1 MDEKEQIQKLEERLL
16 QGGSKNENEVYGYE
30 CTNNV
35 NLSDYIYEGTDE
47 AKIEVKIKNSG
58 TFDWP
63 QGRAKLIFVE
73 NSQVKGDDIVL
84 DPQKSDNTEKAYQ
97 VTIKN
102 LKTLKEGQ
110 YESYIAFEI
119 DGRIIGEKLV
129 LRVNIKKKQ
138 EEDDIEKYMDKIKE
152 FRENYF

>member
-1 MDEKEQIQKLEERLL
+1 M
-16 QGGSKNENEVYGYE
+16 
-30 CTNNV
+30 
-35 NLSDYIYEGTDE
+35 
-47 AKIEVKIKNSG
+47 
-58 TFDWP
+58 
-63 QGRAKLIFVE
+63 
-73 NSQVKGDDIVL
+73 

-129 LRVNIKKKQ
+129 LRVNIKKN
-138 EEDDIEKYMDKIKE
+138 ERLSVDSIEVFKK
-152 FRENYF
+152 